1 MDVVVGGAIGA
12 IIGAMAALQTVSTLL
27 VNPEQEIVKKE
38 NIENESARLKIIN
51 IGCKARQVVCSYEY

>member
-12 IIGAMAALQTVSTLL
+12 IIGAMAALETVSTFL
-27 VNPEQEIVKKE
+27 VNPEEEIVKKE

-51 IGCKARQVVCSYEY
+51 TGYQAR

>member
-12 IIGAMAALQTVSTLL
+12 IIGAMAALETVSTLL
-27 VNPEQEIVKKE
+27 VNPEEEIVKKE

-51 IGCKARQVVCSYEY
+51 IGCKAR